1 MTPEMEAGLP
11 DWNDIEALALHDPF
25 LHAAVTR
32 VRQGASREQAL
43 IAAVMAFSEQ
53 VTMLKAA
60 KTDAMIYGN
69 GFVHVAHEAGSFRY
83 RRLDP
88 ASVTIHKQLGEIP

>member
-1 MTPEMEAGLP
+1 MN
-11 DWNDIEALALHDPF
+11 DWHDIEALALHDPV

-60 KTDAMIYGN
+60 KIDALYFGN
-69 GFVHVAHEAGSFRY
+69 GFVAVTHASGEFRY
-83 RRLDP
+83 RRLEP
-88 ASVTIHKQLGEIP
+88 ASITIHEPEVSRDPG